1 MGYWVTSADVE
12 GTWYSARKGV
22 SMPDTVVKEPE
33 VKEVKT
39 EVKTPVETGIKPAVT
54 APVSDK
60 DILKASVAEGV
71 KPEVKVE
78 PEPVKVEPAAAVEKV
93 EPEADKVKI
102 QKRINKLLEK
112 NKPSSASP
120 VVIPDATVSTDGL
133 DIKDGKIDIKKVDE
147 YINKKIAAAQTNVM
161 GALSNAEKAEKA
173 QSDRLEANKLV
184 YEKHPEIL
192 DIDEGKSKHEDVPF
206 AVALNEAYAEL
217 RTMIPGFDNVPAAPK
232 IAMELAEKKF
242 GESESVRKARL
253 EGAAQESRRQAS
265 VQASGVVSSAG
276 GSGAHVP
283 AATVTLSQDEQ
294 VVAKRLGLSDS
305 DYGKYKKRAPVLGPT
320 YYDKYRYNKP
330 RG

>member
-1 MGYWVTSADVE
+1 MAD
-12 GTWYSARKGV
+12 TA
-22 SMPDTVVKEPE
+22 VKEPE

-39 EVKTPVETGIKPAVT
+39 EVKAPVETGIKPAEK
-54 APVSDK
+54 APLSDK
-60 DILKASVAEGV
+60 DMLKASVAEGV

-78 PEPVKVEPAAAVEKV
+78 PEPVKVEPEAAVEKV
-93 EPEADKVKI
+93 DTEVDKVKI

-112 NKPSSASP
+112 NKPTSAAP
-120 VVIPDATVSTDGL
+120 LVIPDSSVPTDGL
-133 DIKDGKIDIKKVDE
+133 DIKDGKIDIKRVDE

-173 QSDRLEANKLV
+173 QADRLEANKLV

-253 EGAAQESRRQAS
+253 EGAAQESKRQAS

-305 DYGKYKKRAPVLGPT
+305 DYGKYKKRAPVLGPS